1 MLALTDSPLLKVR
14 PGLLTELVPT
24 ISLSTNESLQVFATN
39 PQLRT
44 SPLLSQILDC
54 PWWEV
59 SKYSDSQV
67 ALSLKPWILRQVGAP
82 KEFIIRR
89 TVCGDR
95 KERITSPIVATDAIL
110 VLSFFD
116 CTLIALLTRIEPL
129 FWPI

>member
-39 PQLRT
+39 PQLKT

-59 SKYSDSQV
+59 SKYSDRLHCPSN
-67 ALSLKPWILRQVGAP
+67 PGNLRQVCAP

-89 TVCGDR
+89 TVRGDR
-95 KERITSPIVATDAIL
+95 KERITSPIVAIDGN
-110 VLSFFD
+110 VVFSFFD
-116 CTLIALLTRIEPL
+116 RTLIALLTRIEPL